1 MKMRKFFALTA
12 AAAIVAALGFSAE
25 AAEAADRPLTGD
37 KKALVVYFSKTG
49 NTQGVAE
56 TVAKL
61 TGAEIFRLETVE
73 PYPDDY
79 HTSTEVAK
87 RQLEENARPALKAV
101 PQDLARYDVIF
112 LGHPVWWHTIP
123 TPVMTFLEGAKLA
136 GKTIIP
142 FCTHG
147 GGGADESAAAIRKLA
162 PSAAVLDDKEFYGGA
177 SEEEIADWLAS
188 LK

>member
-1 MKMRKFFALTA
+1 MKMRKFFAFTA
-12 AAAIVAALGFSAE
+12 AAAIFAALVICTQEAE
-25 AAEAADRPLTGD
+25 AAERPLAGD

-61 TGAEIFRLETVE
+61 TGADIFRLETVE

-87 RQLEENARPALKAV
+87 RQLEEDARPALKAV
-101 PQDLARYDVIF
+101 PQNLARYDVIF

-123 TPVMTFLEGAKLA
+123 TPVMTFLESAKLA
-136 GKTIIP
+136 GKTVVP

-147 GGGADESAAAIRKLA
+147 GGGADESATAIRELA
-162 PSAAVLDDKEFYGGA
+162 PGAEVLDDKEFYGGA
-177 SEEEIADWLAS
+177 SEDEIAAWLDG
-188 LK
+188 LQ

>member
-1 MKMRKFFALTA
+1 MKMRKFFAFTA
-12 AAAIVAALGFSAE
+12 AAAILAALGIGAHE
-25 AAEAADRPLTGD
+25 ARAAEAPLAGD

-56 TVAKL
+56 IVAKL

>member
-1 MKMRKFFALTA
+1 MKLRKLFAFTA
-12 AAAIVAALGFSAE
+12 AAAICAALGFSAE
-25 AAEAADRPLTGD
+25 AARAAEAPLTGD

-56 TVAKL
+56 TMAKL
-61 TGAEIFRLETVE
+61 TGAELFRLETVE
-73 PYPDDY
+73 PYPNDY

-87 RQLEENARPALKAV
+87 RQLEQNARPALKAV
-101 PQDLARYDVIF
+101 PQDLARYDVVF

-123 TPVMTFLEGAKLA
+123 TPVMTFLDGAKLD

-147 GGGADESAAAIRKLA
+147 GGGADESTAAIRKLA
-162 PSAAVLDDKEFYGGA
+162 PKSTVLEDKEFYGGA
-177 SEEEIADWLAS
+177 SEEEIAEWIAS

>member
-1 MKMRKFFALTA
+1 MKMRKISAFTA
-12 AAAIVAALGFSAE
+12 AAAILAALGFSAE
-25 AAEAADRPLTGD
+25 AARAAEAPLAGD

-123 TPVMTFLEGAKLA
+123 MPVMTFLEGAQLA
-136 GKTIIP
+136 GKTVVP

-177 SEEEIADWLAS
+177 SEDEVAEWLAG

>member
-1 MKMRKFFALTA
+1 MKMRKFFAFTA
-12 AAAIVAALGFSAE
+12 AAAIFAALGFSAE
-25 AAEAADRPLTGD
+25 ASEAAEPPLAGE
-37 KKALVVYFSKTG
+37 KKALIVYFSKTG

-101 PQDLARYDVIF
+101 PQNLAQLRRDIPRTPRLVAHHSDARHDLPRRGKAR
-112 LGHPVWWHTIP
+112 G
-123 TPVMTFLEGAKLA
+123 
-136 GKTIIP
+136 
-142 FCTHG
+142 
-147 GGGADESAAAIRKLA
+147 
-162 PSAAVLDDKEFYGGA
+162 
-177 SEEEIADWLAS
+177 
-188 LK
+188 

>member
-25 AAEAADRPLTGD
+25 AAEAAERPLAGD

-56 TVAKL
+56 IVAKL

-87 RQLEENARPALKAV
+87 RQLEEDARPALKAV
-101 PQDLARYDVIF
+101 PQNLARYDVIF

-123 TPVMTFLEGAKLA
+123 TPVMTSKAHSSRVK
-136 GKTIIP
+136 P
-142 FCTHG
+142 
-147 GGGADESAAAIRKLA
+147 SS
-162 PSAAVLDDKEFYGGA
+162 PSARTAAEARTKARRRYA
-177 SEEEIADWLAS
+177 SSRPARRCSTIKSSTAARPRT
-188 LK
+188 K

>member
-1 MKMRKFFALTA
+1 MKMRKCLAFMA
-12 AAAIVAALGFSAE
+12 AAAIFAALGISAE
-25 AAEAADRPLTGD
+25 AARAAEATLTGE
-37 KKALVVYFSKTG
+37 KRALVVYFSKTG

-61 TGAEIFRLETVE
+61 TGADIFRLETVE
-73 PYPDDY
+73 PYPGDY

-87 RQLEENARPALKAV
+87 KQLEENARPALKAV
-101 PQDLARYDVIF
+101 PQNLARYDVIF

-123 TPVMTFLEGAKLA
+123 TPVMTFLEGAQLA
-136 GKTIIP
+136 GKTVVP

-162 PSAAVLDDKEFYGGA
+162 PGAAVLDDKEFYGGA
-177 SEEEIADWLAS
+177 SEDEVAEWLAG

>member
-1 MKMRKFFALTA
+1 MKMRKFFAFTA
-12 AAAIVAALGFSAE
+12 AAAIFAALGFSAE
-25 AAEAADRPLTGD
+25 AARAAEAPLAGE
-37 KKALVVYFSKTG
+37 KRALVVYFSKTG

-73 PYPDDY
+73 QYPDDY
-79 HTSTEVAK
+79 QTSTEVAK
-87 RQLEENARPALKAV
+87 RQLKEDARPALKAV
-101 PQDLARYDVIF
+101 PQNLARYDVIF

-123 TPVMTFLEGAKLA
+123 TPVITFLEGAQLA
-136 GKTIIP
+136 GKTVVP

-162 PSAAVLDDKEFYGGA
+162 PGAKVLDEKEFYGGA
-177 SEEEIADWLAS
+177 SEDEVAEWLAG

>member
-1 MKMRKFFALTA
+1 MKMRKCFAFTA
-12 AAAIVAALGFSAE
+12 AAAIFAALGFSAE
-25 AAEAADRPLTGD
+25 AVNAAEPPLAGE
-37 KKALVVYFSKTG
+37 KRALVVYFSKTG

-56 TVAKL
+56 T
-61 TGAEIFRLETVE
+61 
-73 PYPDDY
+73 
-79 HTSTEVAK
+79 
-87 RQLEENARPALKAV
+87 QLEENARPALKAV
-101 PQDLARYDVIF
+101 PQNLAQYDVIF

-162 PSAAVLDDKEFYGGA
+162 PGAEVLDDKEFYGGA
-177 SEEEIADWLAS
+177 SEDEISEWLAS

>member
-12 AAAIVAALGFSAE
+12 AAVIVAALGFSAE
-25 AAEAADRPLTGD
+25 AAEAADATLAGY

-101 PQDLARYDVIF
+101 PQELARYDVIF

-123 TPVMTFLEGAKLA
+123 TPVMTFLEGAQLA
-136 GKTIIP
+136 GKTVVP

>member
-1 MKMRKFFALTA
+1 MKMRKISAFTA
-12 AAAIVAALGFSAE
+12 AAAIFAALGFSAE
-25 AAEAADRPLTGD
+25 AAEAADRPLAGD

-61 TGAEIFRLETVE
+61 TGADIFRLETVE

-123 TPVMTFLEGAKLA
+123 TPVMTFLEGAQLA
-136 GKTIIP
+136 GKTVVP
-142 FCTHG
+142 FSSH
-147 GGGADESAAAIRKLA
+147 SARTAAEARTRARRRYGSSLRARMCSTIKS
-162 PSAAVLDDKEFYGGA
+162 PTAARRRTK
-177 SEEEIADWLAS
+177 
-188 LK
+188 

>member
-1 MKMRKFFALTA
+1 MKMRKCFAFMA

-25 AAEAADRPLTGD
+25 AARAAEAPLAGD

-61 TGAEIFRLETVE
+61 TGADIFRLETVE

-79 HTSTEVAK
+79 QTSTEVAK

-136 GKTIIP
+136 CKTIIP